1 MPVPKKRRGNS
12 DQWTRRS
19 QWKGSVPQMNVCP
32 NCGSAKLTHKACGFC
47 GYYKG
52 RVVMAKPAS
61 RFALATAQD

>member
-32 NCGSAKLTHKACGFC
+32 HCGAAKIAHKACGFC

-52 RVVMAKPAS
+52 RVVIAKRAAQYADIMA
-61 RFALATAQD
+61 QG